1 MVTKHAPIRRDARD
15 VRPVPESPPR
25 EPDRQGRSRHE
36 PGEPP
41 DILLTA
47 LVALLAVVAAVC
59 LLALTHSLWS
69 LFLAVGVMAA
79 ATLVVTFII
88 GLQLDQSERPGP
100 RRPRLIARPRGVRA
114 PEHPDHVTDVPF
126 PSREV
131 MRAADRMLVS
141 DPQRAEHGT
150 EIGRL
155 LFVAD
160 AAVADVDEL
169 PSAVRAIIDR
179 ADAVYVVTPT
189 LPGRLAWLADD
200 VDGCRHVA
208 DKRLD
213 EVLDHMH
220 TIGAHATGATR
231 RGSVLTV
238 IADAV
243 ARCDPDQILLALRSP
258 AHGNWQERKLVA
270 KIEQRFGLPV
280 TTYAVDTQG
289 HTSTADGPLLLCY
302 DGSTDAAYAIRRAG
316 EMFSGRHA
324 VVLTVWRPTAA
335 VGSSAWPGVSDDM
348 ADFFAVDRAAL
359 EHGGRVAAEGAR
371 IARDAGLRAEPFAV
385 EAAGPVWKTI
395 VEVADRQ
402 DAQTIVLGSRGLTG
416 VRSRLLGSVSS
427 TAVHHADRPT
437 LVIRP
442 PAAA

>member
-1 MVTKHAPIRRDARD
+1 M
-15 VRPVPESPPR
+15 RPDPPPSAADPLLD
-25 EPDRQGRSRHE
+25 PDSS
-36 PGEPP
+36 GEPP

-59 LLALTHSLWS
+59 LLVLTHSLWA
-69 LFLAVGVMAA
+69 LFLAAGVMAA
-79 ATLVVTFII
+79 ATLVVTFVV
-88 GLQLDQSERPGP
+88 GLQLDQSERPRPQRP
-100 RRPRLIARPRGVRA
+100 RRTARQRRLGAR
-114 PEHPDHVTDVPF
+114 EHTDHVTGVPF

-141 DPQRAEHGT
+141 DPERADGGT
-150 EIGRL
+150 GIGRL

-160 AAVADVDEL
+160 AAVADVHEL

-200 VDGCRHVA
+200 VDRCRHVA
-208 DKRLD
+208 DERLD

-238 IADAV
+238 IGDAV
-243 ARCDPDQILLALRSP
+243 ARCDPDQILLALQSP
-258 AHGNWQERKLVA
+258 AHANWQERTLVA

-289 HTSTADGPLLLCY
+289 HTSAADGPLLLCY
-302 DGSTDAAYAIRRAG
+302 DGSENAAYAIRRAG
-316 EMFSGRHA
+316 EMFSGRRA

-335 VGSSAWPGVSDDM
+335 LGSSAWLGATEPM
-348 ADFFAVDRAAL
+348 ADFFAVDRAAV
-359 EHGGRVAAEGAR
+359 EHGGFVADEGVR
-371 IARDAGLRAEPFAV
+371 IARDAGLQAEPLVV
-385 EAAGPVWKTI
+385 EATGHVWKTI
-395 VEVADRQ
+395 VEIADRH
-402 DAQTIVLGSRGLTG
+402 DAQTLVLGSRGLTG
-416 VRSRLLGSVSS
+416 VRAMLLQSVSNA
-427 TAVHHADRPT
+427 AVQHADRPT
-437 LVIRP
+437 LVISP
-442 PAAA
+442 PADA